1 MMTQQ
6 KQPKIKITI
15 EQEDAGQRIDS
26 FLSNIYPDLS
36 RSYLQKQIKNANIL
50 VNNTKT
56 KPAYILKNDD
66 TVELE
71 SDTKPAL
78 VIEAENIPLDIK
90 YEDESMLVVNKP
102 AGMLTHPTS
111 TETTN
116 TLVNALLYYTNGHL
130 SDCNGINRPGIVHR
144 LDRNTSGLLMI
155 AKTNAAYESLKA
167 QMQAKTVEKKYY
179 AIVCGNLEATE
190 GTIDKNIGRHP
201 TKPEKMAVVPDGK
214 PSVTHYKVLEQFKGY
229 TLLEINLETGRTH
242 QIRVHMSHIGHP
254 VANDTMYGA
263 TKFPVKTKEQVLE
276 AFSLK
281 FVSPADNAQ
290 KHVEIGFDDDII
302 KSLNYLRSKK

>member
-50 VNNTKT
+50 VNNNTT

-71 SDTKPAL
+71 ADTKPAL
-78 VIEAENIPLDIK
+78 VIEPENIPLDIK

-130 SDCNGINRPGIVHR
+130 SDCNGINRPCIVHR
-144 LDRNTSGLLMI
+144 LDRNPSGLLMI
-155 AKTNAAYESLKA
+155 AKTNAAYENLKA
-167 QMQAKTVEKKYY
+167 QMQAKTVE
-179 AIVCGNLEATE
+179 
-190 GTIDKNIGRHP
+190 
-201 TKPEKMAVVPDGK
+201 
-214 PSVTHYKVLEQFKGY
+214 
-229 TLLEINLETGRTH
+229 
-242 QIRVHMSHIGHP
+242 
-254 VANDTMYGA
+254 
-263 TKFPVKTKEQVLE
+263 
-276 AFSLK
+276 
-281 FVSPADNAQ
+281 
-290 KHVEIGFDDDII
+290 
-302 KSLNYLRSKK
+302 

>member
-1 MMTQQ
+1 MKEIRLTGDC
-6 KQPKIKITI
+6 PG
-15 EQEDAGQRIDS
+15 ERVDR
-26 FLSNIYPDLS
+26 FLSENMADLS
-36 RSYLQKQIKNANIL
+36 RSYIQKLLKDGSIL
-50 VNNTKT
+50 VNGRSVKANYKINEDDEITIQI
-56 KPAYILKNDD
+56 PDPEVLDIL
-66 TVELE
+66 
-71 SDTKPAL
+71 P
-78 VIEAENIPLDIK
+78 ENIPLDIK

-155 AKTNAAYESLKA
+155 AKTNAAYENLKA
-167 QMQAKTVEKKYY
+167 QMQSKTVEKKYY
-179 AIVCGNLEATE
+179 AIVCGNFEAPE

-290 KHVEIGFDDDII
+290 KHIEIGFDDDII